1 MSADYFKFLQASNT
15 LGTAKKTPAAR
26 ECTMWVITSS
36 STSVACATLLIKV
49 LCHVLCSSNVLAK
62 KIYIFKLFLASLNKS
77 LKPKSNWISNG
88 SWNTFLGSKHVIC
101 KNLESLV
108 ELTMVVWASVADFCA
123 SSCIRITAVVK
134 INSESLESSYRHPSF
149 HAHTLYAQIS
159 IVNHHGFCSLNIS
172 HLSSCNLTPFPSGQ
186 DVNWA
191 LCFWKAKWWDH
202 VNKRC
207 SRCMVGIIASF

>member
-62 KIYIFKLFLASLNKS
+62 KKNIFKLFLASLNKS

-88 SWNTFLGSKHVIC
+88 SWNTFPGSKHVIC

-108 ELTMVVWASVADFCA
+108 ELTMVVWASVADFCT

-159 IVNHHGFCSLNIS
+159 IVNTMAS
-172 HLSSCNLTPFPSGQ
+172 
-186 DVNWA
+186 A
-191 LCFWKAKWWDH
+191 LWT
-202 VNKRC
+202 
-207 SRCMVGIIASF
+207 